1 MARYCNISAPIFIIA
16 LFITTALPIADS
28 NHSGGS
34 QMCGGAAE
42 CTAAP
47 GDDGG
52 EEFLMMDSQS
62 SASWIL
68 DSLQGSPPKIIYGG
82 LQKGSQCNA
91 KRSGSCFSDAVN
103 HNGNVCKDFHSRSCF
118 SQKG

>member
-68 DSLQGSPPKIIYGG
+68 DGSSQKLIYGSLQPGA
-82 LQKGSQCNA
+82 QCDA
-91 KRSGSCFSDAVN
+91 RRAGSCIANAVN
-103 HNGNVCKDFHSRSCF
+103 PNLNVCKNIRNRSCLRNR
-118 SQKG
+118 